1 MSIIISIV
9 EKKKS
14 VQQLQTELIHNLPV

>member
-1 MSIIISIV
+1 MSIIISII
-9 EKKKS
+9 ERNKS

>member
-9 EKKKS
+9 ERKIS
-14 VQQLQTELIHNLPV
+14 VKQLQTELIHNLPV

>member
-9 EKKKS
+9 KWKLS
-14 VQQLQTELIHNLPV
+14 VQKLQTELILNLPV

>member
-9 EKKKS
+9 ERKIS

>member
-1 MSIIISIV
+1 MSIIISII
-9 EKKKS
+9 ERNIS